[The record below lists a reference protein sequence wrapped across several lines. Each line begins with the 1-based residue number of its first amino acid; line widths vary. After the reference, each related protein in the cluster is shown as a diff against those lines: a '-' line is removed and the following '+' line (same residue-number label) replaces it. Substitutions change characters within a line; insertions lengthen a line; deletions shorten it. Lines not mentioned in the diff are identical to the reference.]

1 MVEPPGVYW
10 VTGSVQWQSAL
21 LRHAPRLYCI
31 WMIAT
36 DNDVLAISRATET
49 NAGAML
55 AIS

>member
-21 LRHAPRLYCI
+21 LRHAPHLYCI